1 MIASLIASLI
11 ASPIVSRSSAE
22 IAGDVA
28 RTVMLLPASTPA
40 ETSAREAWYYLVRA
54 TRTRTQTQTDPYSE
68 PKPQPQPAAPAPPP
82 LPTQVDS
89 ASSQLLYN
97 EGWLLRAAPL
107 SMAEHLHS
115 RRTERLP
122 SRRNERLHSR
132 RLRLIPVA
140 PPYEPNA
147 SAVMSAAAAADD
159 TRAVVGAPSFW
170 LVDHSTG
177 RMLYWADTVVR
188 VRPLVRDPNLG
199 WRLRRLSD
207 SACPHWASAG
217 LRRNQTSREWARRL
231 VHTARGECAGE
242 CPTSALVGQVM
253 V

>member
-1 MIASLIASLI
+1 MAEHLR
-11 ASPIVSRSSAE
+11 SR
-22 IAGDVA
+22 
-28 RTVMLLPASTPA
+28 RT
-40 ETSAREAWYYLVRA
+40 
-54 TRTRTQTQTDPYSE
+54 
-68 PKPQPQPAAPAPPP
+68 
-82 LPTQVDS
+82 
-89 ASSQLLYN
+89 
-97 EGWLLRAAPL
+97 
-107 SMAEHLHS
+107 EHLHS

-122 SRRNERLHSR
+122 SRRLQ
-132 RLRLIPVA
+132 LLPVA
-140 PPYEPNA
+140 PPVELNA
-147 SAVMSAAAAADD
+147 SAVVSTAAAAAAG
-159 TRAVVGAPSFW
+159 TRAVVGAVSGAVVGAPSFW

-177 RMLYWADTVVR
+177 RMLYWADAVVR

-207 SACPHWASAG
+207 DACPHWASAG

>member
-1 MIASLIASLI
+1 
-11 ASPIVSRSSAE
+11 
-22 IAGDVA
+22 
-28 RTVMLLPASTPA
+28 MLLPASTPA
-40 ETSAREAWYYLVRA
+40 ETSAREAWYYLVGA
-54 TRTRTQTQTDPYSE
+54 TRTRPPQPPTRSKAQ
-68 PKPQPQPAAPAPPP
+68 PKAQPQPAAPALRP
-82 LPTQVDS
+82 LSPQVDS

-107 SMAEHLHS
+107 STADMAEHLRSRRTEHLHS

-122 SRRNERLHSR
+122 SRRLQ
-132 RLRLIPVA
+132 LLPVA
-140 PPYEPNA
+140 PPFELNA
-147 SAVMSAAAAADD
+147 SAVVSTAAAAAAG
-159 TRAVVGAPSFW
+159 TRAVVGAVSGAVVGAPSFW

-177 RMLYWADTVVR
+177 RMLYWADAVVR

>member
-1 MIASLIASLI
+1 
-11 ASPIVSRSSAE
+11 
-22 IAGDVA
+22 
-28 RTVMLLPASTPA
+28 MLLPASTPA
-40 ETSAREAWYYLVRA
+40 ETSAREAWYYLVGA
-54 TRTRTQTQTDPYSE
+54 TRTRT
-68 PKPQPQPAAPAPPP
+68 PQHPTRSLLSTPTPTPTPTRRARRPPLPFPTAPAPRSLSP
-82 LPTQVDS
+82 QVDS

-107 SMAEHLHS
+107 STADMAEHLHS
-115 RRTERLP
+115 RRTERRPSRRTERLP
-122 SRRNERLHSR
+122 SRRLQ
-132 RLRLIPVA
+132 LLPVA
-140 PPYEPNA
+140 PPFEPNA
-147 SAVMSAAAAADD
+147 SAVVSAAAAAAAG
-159 TRAVVGAPSFW
+159 TRAVVGAVTGAVVGAPSFW

-177 RMLYWADTVVR
+177 RMLYWADAVVR
-188 VRPLVRDPNLG
+188 VRPLVRDPNMG

-207 SACPHWASAG
+207 EACPHWASAG